1 MHHRFKNPN
10 VLIFTPLMVFLLFA
24 VACGGAATA
33 PQTTVVPAD
42 PAAPVDAT
50 APAASDEATTPLPVA
65 QRTEAAPT
73 EGEPVQERLR
83 VAVVPPY
90 IQGTLGW
97 IMGGTPQGLL
107 QPIQEHLVQVDYV
120 TGELVPM
127 LATEWE
133 MTADGRNWT
142 FKLRQNI
149 PCHQGGDFTARDVV
163 LGWELVTGED
173 SAAGRREVWRNLV
186 GVKENIEI
194 VNDHE
199 FVYHLQRPELT
210 IPFLLADVQTDL
222 TVYCKGYWDEVGQD
236 GFEKNPVGTGPYEF
250 REFKQGTN
258 FRFERVTYDHWR
270 VAPDFKELEFLMV
283 PEDAT
288 RLAMILTEEADI
300 SEVNREGQVDVLAAG
315 MKIARSSLP
324 AYSAW
329 IGIGGQ
335 YLQDKRD
342 PDDPNTN
349 VLVRK
354 AMNLAIDR
362 EGINKAIFGGKGEL
376 MANMPYHISDESFNP
391 EWKVYPYDPE
401 EAKRILVEAGY
412 PEGVG
417 VKFMIGPL
425 AGVPEL
431 PDMGL
436 AAAQMLEA
444 VGFTVEL
451 QVGEFAPIR
460 SAFRARALQNTL
472 WTHRTGFWPGW
483 RNIPVYYTSPKAEG
497 IVFMYENPVTDELYN
512 RFINSIDVV
521 ERRQLMTEIGDIIYN
536 DYGTIP
542 LVYLYGE
549 YAINPEVVVDYKVNN
564 SYFGALK
571 GHEYTKAVRK

>member
-1 MHHRFKNPN
+1 MVHHRFKNPN
-10 VLIFTPLMVFLLFA
+10 VLILMPLMASLLFA
-24 VACGGAATA
+24 VACGGAGAAPEAAAVPSPQADATSPA
-33 PQTTVVPAD
+33 VPAQ
-42 PAAPVDAT
+42 AN
-50 APAASDEATTPLPVA
+50 TPLPVA
-65 QRTEAAPT
+65 QPQPTTAAST
-73 EGEPVQERLR
+73 EGEPVQDHLR

-90 IQGTLGW
+90 IQGTLGFL
-97 IMGGTPQGLL
+97 MGGTPQGLL
-107 QPIQEHLVQVDYV
+107 QPIQEHLVQMDYF

-133 MTADGRNWT
+133 ATPDGRTWT

-149 PCHQGGDFTARDVV
+149 PCHQGGDFTANDVV
-163 LGWELVTGED
+163 LGWELVTRED

-186 GVKENIEI
+186 EVKENIEI

-210 IPFLLADVQTDL
+210 IPFLLADVQTDI
-222 TVYCKGYWDEVGQD
+222 TVYCSGYWNEVGQD
-236 GFEKNPVGTGPYEF
+236 GFEQNPVGTGPYEF
-250 REFKQGTN
+250 REFKQGAN
-258 FRFERVTYDHWR
+258 FRFERVDYKHWR
-270 VAPDFKELEFLMV
+270 VDPDFRELEFLMV

-288 RLAMILTEEADI
+288 RLAMILTNEAEI

-315 MKIARSSLP
+315 MKIATSSLP

-335 YLQDKRD
+335 YLDDKRD
-342 PDDPNTN
+342 PKDPHTN
-349 VLVRK
+349 LMVRK

-362 EGINKAIFGGKGEL
+362 EAINKAIFGGKGEL
-376 MANMPYHISDESFNP
+376 MANMPYHSSDESFNP
-391 EWKVYPYDPE
+391 EWTVYPYDPE
-401 EAKRILVEAGY
+401 EARRLLVEAGY
-412 PEGVG
+412 PSGVG
-417 VKFMIGPL
+417 IRFMIGPL

-444 VGFTVEL
+444 VGFNVEL

-460 SAFRARALQNTL
+460 SAFRARELQNTL

-483 RNIPVYYTSPKAEG
+483 RNIPVYFTSPEAEG
-497 IVFMYENPVTDELYN
+497 IVFMYENPETDAMYN
-512 RFINSIDVV
+512 RFLNSVDVD
-521 ERRQLMTEIGDIIYN
+521 ERRQLMTDIGNILYD

-542 LVYLYGE
+542 MVYLYGE
-549 YAINPEVVVDYKVNN
+549 YAMNPEVVVDYRVNN

>member
-1 MHHRFKNPN
+1 MRHWFKNPN
-10 VLIFTPLMVFLLFA
+10 LLICAPLMVCLLFA
-24 VACGGAATA
+24 VACGGAATQ
-33 PQTTVVPAD
+33 PQATAVPAD

-50 APAASDEATTPLPVA
+50 APAASN
-65 QRTEAAPT
+65 EAATPQPMAQPADTSST
-73 EGEPVQERLR
+73 EGEPVQDRLR

-90 IQGTLGW
+90 IQGTLGF

-107 QPIQEHLVQVDYV
+107 QPIQEHLVQMDYF

-133 MTADGRNWT
+133 MTPDGKTWN

-163 LGWELVTGED
+163 LGWELVTRED

-186 GVKENIEI
+186 VVKENIEI

-222 TVYCKGYWDEVGQD
+222 TVYCQGYWDEVGQD
-236 GFEKNPVGTGPYEF
+236 GFEKHPVGTGPYEF
-250 REFKQGTN
+250 REFKQGAN
-258 FRFERVTYDHWR
+258 FRFERVPYKHWR
-270 VAPDFKELEFLMV
+270 VDPDFRELEFLMV

-288 RLAMILTEEADI
+288 RLAMILTNEADI

-329 IGIGGQ
+329 IGIGGL
-335 YLQDKRD
+335 YLEDKRD
-342 PDDPNTN
+342 PTDPNTN
-349 VLVRK
+349 LLVRK

-362 EGINKAIFGGKGEL
+362 EAINKAIFGGKGEL
-376 MANMPYHISDESFNP
+376 MANMPYHSSDESFNP
-391 EWKVYPYDPE
+391 EWTVYPYDPE
-401 EAKRILVEAGY
+401 EAKRLLVEAGY
-412 PEGVG
+412 PAGVG
-417 VKFMIGPL
+417 VRFMIGPL

-444 VGFTVEL
+444 VGFNVEL

-460 SAFRARALQNTL
+460 SAFRARELQNTL

-483 RNIPVYYTSPKAEG
+483 RNIPVYFTSPKAEG
-497 IVFMYENPVTDELYN
+497 IVFMYENPVTDDMYN
-512 RFINSIDVV
+512 RFLNSVDVE
-521 ERRQLMTEIGDIIYN
+521 ERRQIMTDIGNILYE

-542 LVYLYGE
+542 MVYLYGE
-549 YAINPEVVVDYKVNN
+549 YAMNPEVVVDYKVNN

-571 GHEYTKAVRK
+571 GHEYTKAIRK

>member
-1 MHHRFKNPN
+1 MVQHRFKNPN
-10 VLIFTPLMVFLLFA
+10 VLILIPLMASLLFA
-24 VACGGAATA
+24 VACGGAGAAPEAAAGTAAQAGAT
-33 PQTTVVPAD
+33 VPA
-42 PAAPVDAT
+42 AQAEASTPVSAVQPT
-50 APAASDEATTPLPVA
+50 AAAS
-65 QRTEAAPT
+65 T

-90 IQGTLGW
+90 IQGTLGFL
-97 IMGGTPQGLL
+97 MGGTPQGLL
-107 QPIQEHLVQVDYV
+107 QPIQEHLVQMDYFS
-120 TGELVPM
+120 GELVPM

-133 MTADGRNWT
+133 MTPDGKTWN
-142 FKLRQNI
+142 FKLRENI
-149 PCHQGGDFTARDVV
+149 PCHKGGDFTANDVV
-163 LGWELVTGED
+163 LGWELVTRED
-173 SAAGRREVWRNLV
+173 SAAGRREVWRNLLV
-186 GVKENIEI
+186 VKENIEI

-222 TVYCKGYWDEVGQD
+222 TVYCQGYWNEVGQE
-236 GFEKNPVGTGPYEF
+236 GFEANPVGTGPYEF
-250 REFKQGTN
+250 REFKQGAN
-258 FRFERVTYDHWR
+258 FLFERVPYKHWR
-270 VAPDFKELEFLMV
+270 ANPDFRELEFLMV

-288 RLAMILTEEADI
+288 RLAMILTNEAEI
-300 SEVNREGQVDVLAAG
+300 SEVNREGQVDVIAAG

-329 IGIGGQ
+329 IGIGGL
-335 YLQDKRD
+335 YLDDKRD
-342 PDDPNTN
+342 PKDPNTN
-349 VLVRK
+349 LMVRK

-362 EGINKAIFGGKGEL
+362 EAINKAVFGGKGEL
-376 MANMPYHISDESFNP
+376 MANMPYHSSDESFNP
-391 EWKVYPYDPE
+391 EWTVYPYDPE
-401 EAKRILVEAGY
+401 EAKRLLVEAGY
-412 PEGVG
+412 PSGVG
-417 VKFMIGPL
+417 VRFMIGPL

-444 VGFTVEL
+444 VGFNVEL

-460 SAFRARALQNTL
+460 SAFRARELQNTL

-483 RNIPVYYTSPKAEG
+483 RNIPVYFTSPKAEG
-497 IVFMYENPVTDELYN
+497 IVFMYENPETDAMYN
-512 RFINSIDVV
+512 RFLNSVDV
-521 ERRQLMTEIGDIIYN
+521 EQRRQLMTDIGNILYD

-542 LVYLYGE
+542 MVYLYGE
-549 YAINPEVVVDYKVNN
+549 YAMNPEVVVDYKVNN